1 VTADPR
7 IRAALDETRRRL
19 LSARTADGAWR
30 GELSSSALSTA
41 TAVAALA
48 RVDPRAHA
56 APMAR
61 GVRWLVEHAN
71 ADGGWGDTPQSRSN
85 LPTTT
90 LVWSALAISPG
101 REAPSALLARCEAY
115 LAARCGGLSPE
126 FVARAIVSQ
135 YGRDRTF
142 SAPILAMCALAGR
155 LGERPSDAWALV
167 PQLPFELG
175 ILPHSLLRAARLPVV
190 SYALPALIAV
200 GQARDRY
207 HPVACP
213 LTRVVRRLVARA
225 SRNRLERLQ
234 PPGGGFL
241 EAVPLTSFV
250 AMCLAAMGLRNHPV
264 VARSVAFLQAA
275 QRADGSW
282 PIDTDLS
289 GWVTSLSV
297 RALGAD
303 GRAALEPAERDALRA
318 WLLRCQLRARHVFTG
333 ASPGGWAW
341 TDQPGG
347 VPDADDTAG
356 ALLAL
361 HALDDG
367 GDATARAARAGVGWL
382 ADLQNRDG
390 GVPTFCR
397 GWGRLP
403 FDRSAPDLTAHA
415 LLAWHR
421 WRALGDATIRRR
433 TARALARA
441 AEYLSGAQRADGAW
455 IPLWF
460 GNERAED
467 QANPVYGTARVLAAL
482 AELPEGRGPRLAAA
496 TSAGARFLLAC
507 RQGDG
512 SWGAEAGVAPSI
524 EETAVATDALAKLLS
539 FGRPAGME
547 AELRAAVAGGLRW
560 LIERT
565 EGGTRFD
572 VSPIGLYFAR
582 LWYSEALYPVIFTAA
597 ALARGL
603 RVGL

>member
-225 SRNRLERLQ
+225 RQTTSSPSR
-234 PPGGGFL
+234 
-241 EAVPLTSFV
+241 TSRSARWLPTNPV
-250 AMCLAAMGLRNHPV
+250 AP
-264 VARSVAFLQAA
+264 
-275 QRADGSW
+275 
-282 PIDTDLS
+282 
-289 GWVTSLSV
+289 VTSAFMSSSAGIILATPPQVAEKPTQGLPWGAGPPAGGRAGS
-297 RALGAD
+297 RALG
-303 GRAALEPAERDALRA
+303 L
-318 WLLRCQLRARHVFTG
+318 
-333 ASPGGWAW
+333 
-341 TDQPGG
+341 
-347 VPDADDTAG
+347 
-356 ALLAL
+356 
-361 HALDDG
+361 
-367 GDATARAARAGVGWL
+367 
-382 ADLQNRDG
+382 
-390 GVPTFCR
+390 
-397 GWGRLP
+397 
-403 FDRSAPDLTAHA
+403 
-415 LLAWHR
+415 
-421 WRALGDATIRRR
+421 
-433 TARALARA
+433 
-441 AEYLSGAQRADGAW
+441 
-455 IPLWF
+455 
-460 GNERAED
+460 
-467 QANPVYGTARVLAAL
+467 
-482 AELPEGRGPRLAAA
+482 
-496 TSAGARFLLAC
+496 
-507 RQGDG
+507 
-512 SWGAEAGVAPSI
+512 
-524 EETAVATDALAKLLS
+524 
-539 FGRPAGME
+539 
-547 AELRAAVAGGLRW
+547 
-560 LIERT
+560 
-565 EGGTRFD
+565 EGG
-572 VSPIGLYFAR
+572 
-582 LWYSEALYPVIFTAA
+582 
-597 ALARGL
+597 
-603 RVGL
+603 